1 MQIPLSW
8 LRDFVDIDIPAELL
22 ADKLT
27 KAGLEVSLTY
37 IGVPQ
42 QAVDGVRMPP
52 SNHLVWDREKI
63 VLGAI
68 QEVLP
73 HPNADRLVMAM
84 VDYGAGEL
92 EQVVTGAPNLFE
104 FKGAGKLTPPVWTAL
119 ALEGAEVWD
128 GHSEEPK
135 RMILK
140 GKPLRGVFNKSM
152 VCSDKELGIS
162 EEHDGIILMRQDPG
176 FPVGTPI
183 QEVLGDIVLT
193 VELTPNL
200 ARCYNVVGVARE
212 IAAILDKPLKFAK
225 PVILADGAPIE
236 GQVNIDIRVPEL
248 NPRFTLAL
256 LKGTK
261 IKPSPEW
268 IQRRLILSGQRP
280 INNIVD
286 ITNYAMF
293 EIGQPLHAYDYD
305 KLVAQ
310 AGGKAP
316 TITTRLP
323 VEGEKLL
330 TLDGV
335 ERTLGAEQI
344 IVCDDSGAIGLGGVM
359 GGGDSEISDT
369 TTNVLLEAA
378 SWNFINVRKTAQ
390 AQKLF
395 TEAGTRFSRGVHPAQ
410 ADIGLKRAIMMM
422 REVGGGS
429 IAKGIIDEY
438 PLPAPVIKIELP
450 ESEIERLTGMYVPIA
465 QAGDILSR
473 LGFDVILRTD
483 SLVAIVPDHR
493 MDISEDEVIGQADL
507 IEEIARI
514 IGLDNLPV
522 TLLDEGLPAQWSN
535 ILLERE
541 EQAKDVLVALGLQE
555 NITHRFVTPEQEALL
570 VPKGFGDRRA
580 GVNVPVGSGYVMI
593 ANPVQPDK
601 TAMRQSILSNQLL
614 VARNNLR
621 HTDRVATFELGVTFF
636 RIEGQQ
642 LPDELSRLGIVL
654 AGPRTPAHWTQADPP
669 TLDYYDLKGVVE
681 GLVEGLHLKNASFK
695 AESGVSLHPG
705 RSASLYIGDNYAG
718 SFGELHPLVARAL
731 ELPSDVTFLVAEF
744 DAALLLGAVDPLFKT
759 DAVLNTPVV
768 KEDLAFVVKEDV
780 PAGQL
785 HTVIES
791 AGAQFLRSVELFDVY
806 RGGSVPAGHKSLAY
820 SLVYQADDHTLTE
833 AEIAAGRKKIVKAA
847 QKAVGAELR
856 S

>member
-42 QAVDGVRMPP
+42 QTVDGVRMPP

-68 QEVLP
+68 REVLP

-84 VDYGAGEL
+84 VDYGAAEL

-104 FKGAGKLTPPVWTAL
+104 FKGLGVLKTPIWTAL

-128 GHSEEPK
+128 GHSDEPK

-162 EEHDGIILMRQDPG
+162 DEHDGIILMRQDPG
-176 FPVGTPI
+176 YPAGTPI
-183 QEVLGDIVLT
+183 QDVLGDIVLT

-200 ARCYNVVGVARE
+200 ARCYSVIGVARE

-225 PVILADGAPIE
+225 PVILADGDPIQ
-236 GQVNIDIRVPEL
+236 GQVHIDIREPRL

-268 IQRRLILSGQRP
+268 LQRRLILTGQRP

-286 ITNYAMF
+286 ITNYVMF
-293 EIGQPLHAYDYD
+293 ELGQPLHAYDYD

-316 TITTRLP
+316 TIITRLP

-344 IVCDDSGAIGLGGVM
+344 LVCDDSGPIGLGGVM
-359 GGGDSEISDT
+359 GGGDSEISET
-369 TTNVLLEAA
+369 TTSVLLEAA
-378 SWNFINVRKTAQ
+378 AWDFINVRKTAQ

-410 ADIGLKRAIMMM
+410 AELGLKRAIMLM

-438 PLPAPVIKIELP
+438 PLPAPVISIELP
-450 ESEIERLTGMYVPIA
+450 ESEIERLTGMHVPIA

-473 LGFDVILRTD
+473 LGFGITLRSD
-483 SLVAIVPDHR
+483 SLVATVPDHR
-493 MDISEDEVIGQADL
+493 MDISADEVIGQADL

-522 TLLDEGLPAQWSN
+522 TLLDEGLPIQWSN
-535 ILLERE
+535 TLLERE

-555 NITHRFVTPEQEALL
+555 NITHRFVTPEQEAAL
-570 VPKGFGDRRA
+570 VPSIVAGRP
-580 GVNVPVGSGYVMI
+580 GVNAPDGSSYVMI

-601 TAMRQSILSNQLL
+601 TALRQSMLSNLL
-614 VARNNLR
+614 NVARNNLR
-621 HTDRVATFELGVTFF
+621 HTDRVATFELGTAFF

-642 LPDELSRLGIVL
+642 LPDEVSRLGIVM
-654 AGPRTPAHWTQADPP
+654 AGPRTPSHWTQAEPP
-669 TLDYYDLKGVVE
+669 ALDFYDLKGVVE
-681 GLVEGLHLKNASFK
+681 ALLDGLHIMGASIR
-695 AESGVSLHPG
+695 AGGGVSLHPG
-705 RSASLYIGDNYAG
+705 RAASVYIGEAYVG
-718 SFGELHPLVARAL
+718 SFGELHPMVVRAL
-731 ELPSDVTFLVAEF
+731 ELPPDVAYLVAEF
-744 DAALLLGAVDPLFKT
+744 DAGLLLGAINPLFRT
-759 DAVLNTPVV
+759 APVLHTPVV

-785 HTVIES
+785 QAAIEG

-820 SLVYQADDHTLTE
+820 SLVYQADDHTLTD

-847 QKAVGAELR
+847 QKAVSAELR
-856 S
+856 G

>member
-42 QAVDGVRMPP
+42 QTVDGVRMPP
-52 SNHLVWDREKI
+52 SDHLVWDREKI

-68 QEVLP
+68 REVLP

-84 VDYGAGEL
+84 VDYGAAEL

-104 FKGAGKLTPPVWTAL
+104 FRGLGPLKTPVWTAL

-162 EEHDGIILMRQDPG
+162 DEHDGVILMRQDPHL
-176 FPVGTPI
+176 PAGTPF
-183 QEVLGDIVLT
+183 QDVMGDIVLT

-200 ARCYNVVGVARE
+200 ARCYSVIGVARE

-236 GQVNIDIRVPEL
+236 GQVAIDIRVPEL
-248 NPRFTLAL
+248 NPRFTLSL

-268 IQRRLILSGQRP
+268 LQRRLILTGQRP

-286 ITNYAMF
+286 ITNYVMF
-293 EIGQPLHAYDYD
+293 ELGQPLHAYDYD

-310 AGGKAP
+310 AGGKPP
-316 TITTRLP
+316 TLITRLP

-335 ERTLGAEQI
+335 ERTLGSEQI
-344 IVCDDSGAIGLGGVM
+344 LVCDTTGAIGLGGVM
-359 GGGDSEISDT
+359 GGGDSEISDAT
-369 TTNVLLEAA
+369 TSVLLEAA
-378 SWNFINVRKTAQ
+378 AWNFINVRKTAQ

-410 ADIGLKRAIMMM
+410 AELGLKRAIMLM

-429 IAKGIIDEY
+429 IAKGIIDAY

-450 ESEIERLTGMYVPIA
+450 ESEIERLTGMRVPIA

-473 LGFDVILRTD
+473 LGFEVTLRTD
-483 SLVAIVPDHR
+483 SLVATVPDHR
-493 MDISEDEVIGQADL
+493 MDISEDDVIGQADL
-507 IEEIARI
+507 IEEVARI

-535 ILLERE
+535 TLLERE
-541 EQAKDVLVALGLQE
+541 EQAKDVLVGLGLQE

-570 VPKGFGDRRA
+570 VPAGVTGRA
-580 GVNVPVGSGYVMI
+580 GVNAPAGSRYVMI

-601 TAMRQSILSNQLL
+601 TAMRQSVLSNLL
-614 VARNNLR
+614 AVARNNLR
-621 HTDRVATFELGVTFF
+621 HTDRVATFEIGVTFF

-642 LPDELSRLGIVL
+642 LPDELPRLGMVL
-654 AGPRTPAHWTQADPP
+654 AGPRTPTHWTQAAPP
-669 TLDYYDLKGVVE
+669 ALDFYDLKGVVE
-681 GLVEGLHLKNASFK
+681 ALIDGLHLKGASIR
-695 AESGVSLHPG
+695 AGGGVSLHPG
-705 RSASLYIGDNYAG
+705 RAASLYIGEAYAG
-718 SFGELHPLVARAL
+718 SFGELHPMVARAL
-731 ELPSDVTFLVAEF
+731 ELPSDVAFLVAEF
-744 DAALLLGAVDPLFKT
+744 DAVLVLGAVDPLFRT
-759 DAVLNTPVV
+759 GPVLNTPVV

-785 HTVIES
+785 QSVIEG

-806 RGGSVPAGHKSLAY
+806 RGGSVPVGHKSLAY
-820 SLVYQADDHTLTE
+820 SLVYQADDHTLTD

-847 QKAVGAELR
+847 QKAVSAELR
-856 S
+856 G